1 MHLAVKGA
9 IGETEGREE
18 TDEVV
23 EVETDVGEGEET
35 GEIVEE
41 EEAVVEMTK
50 IEENLNMLTN
60 KQGRNQTTK
69 RS

>member
-1 MHLAVKGA
+1 MRLAVKGA